1 MTLAHSYLDV
11 ASLAPSPGMAF
22 WRPDLAT
29 GIPAIDEQ
37 HRDLLAWIAE
47 LEAAAHAGDVDHA
60 EDMLGY
66 LERYA
71 AEHFAT
77 EERVMWELGY
87 PELNEHWSLHLAF
100 AMELAQRKDEH
111 ETNPSRAAL
120 LVDLGRWMD
129 RWLNEHVLQADAQ
142 MARFVRARAGAP
154 GARPAAH

>member
-1 MTLAHSYLDV
+1 MTLAHSCLGIPSHALD
-11 ASLAPSPGMAF
+11 SGMAF

-37 HRDLLAWIAE
+37 HRGLLARIEE
-47 LEAAAHAGDVDHA
+47 LEAAARAGDVTRA
-60 EDMLGY
+60 EDMLAY
-66 LERYA
+66 LESYA

-77 EERVMWELGY
+77 EERVMWEFGY

-100 AMELAQRKDEH
+100 AMELALRKEEH
-111 ETNPSRAAL
+111 EANPSQAAL

-129 RWLNEHVLQADAQ
+129 RWLHEHVLQADAQ

-154 GARPAAH
+154 VAASGAH